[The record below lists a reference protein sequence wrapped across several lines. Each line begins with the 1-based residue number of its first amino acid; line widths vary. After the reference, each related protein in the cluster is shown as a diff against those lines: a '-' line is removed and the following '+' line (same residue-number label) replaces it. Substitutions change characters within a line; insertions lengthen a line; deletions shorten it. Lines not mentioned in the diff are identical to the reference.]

1 MQLGMSK
8 MRMRLPDAT
17 KGAKRQTGIFCK
29 AWAAWAPTAPT
40 LASRPVNKK
49 SQWTGQGL
57 KFLKKFRPAQTLADF
72 LFFDPDMF
80 LKEIPSGQTLG

>member
-17 KGAKRQTGIFCK
+17 KGAKRQTGIVCTVSVGSVG
-29 AWAAWAPTAPT
+29 AHSGQS
-40 LASRPVNKK
+40 ASELNKK

-72 LFFDPDMF
+72 LFFDPD
-80 LKEIPSGQTLG
+80 LGRLFGP